1 MANIVELQENGVPQY
16 LKTHIQAVVGAYA
29 VGDIH
34 ISINSTNPSERFGGT
49 WERFGEGRTLVGV
62 DENDSVTLMKTANNN
77 GGSINPETEHQ
88 HSMGIVRGTNPN
100 VGPGGTGGYSWGES
114 TESDPTVKKTFK
126 TGDNTNHNN
135 WQPFVTVYF
144 WRRTA

>member
-1 MANIVELQENGVPQY
+1 
-16 LKTHIQAVVGAYA
+16 
-29 VGDIH
+29 
-34 ISINSTNPSERFGGT
+34 
-49 WERFGEGRTLVGV
+49 
-62 DENDSVTLMKTANNN
+62 MKTANNN